1 MNLTLIDCNVD
12 LWSGVM
18 PSIERNERS
27 CPDSGYMVPAQD
39 QVIELMSVS
48 AYNPQRVK
56 PWSERRTDGD

>member
-1 MNLTLIDCNVD
+1 
-12 LWSGVM
+12 M